1 MSFIQVIGMDGQAA
15 FLRAESVMAIAP
27 AGQTGCIVRLQGM
40 QQGMP
45 VRDTAA
51 QVLALLQLADDQGN
65 GGHPMFCVAVQQE
78 ADDLSEWAVRS
89 ILARQRAPQ
98 G

>member
-1 MSFIQVIGMDGQAA
+1 MSFIQVIGTDGQAA
-15 FLRAESVMAIAP
+15 FLRADNVMAIAP
-27 AGQTGCIVRLQGM
+27 AGTAGCIVRLHGM

-45 VRDTAA
+45 IRNGAA
-51 QVLALLQLADDQGN
+51 EVLALLQLADDQAN
-65 GGHPMFCVAVQQE
+65 GGAPMFCVAVQQE
-78 ADDLSEWAVRS
+78 AGDLSEWAVRS